1 MFCVLIPLLL
11 VLGNARFPDF
21 CFQPSSV
28 TEGDVQLDQNNKK
41 GAITTTAA
49 LIGLGETLCYKVKL
63 QSSKASGNRMS
74 VTERL
79 FAVKFVGAQQ
89 QFDYK
94 IGYNFSV
101 PILETKCVCSC
112 PNSKSDSCSQAQK
125 GCNKKTDSN
134 STESSD
140 SQCFVVSATGQ
151 TPEGCVWIGGESTT
165 CCQVRVSP
173 DRDQR
178 AAVVE
183 LSTMKPRL
191 LFNVTVLDL
200 SGRTV
205 IKEEQ
210 TLPLVDSA
218 IGVYNDLDELYRV
231 KMTMDGRPK
240 SIISPGKYIL
250 YNDKVYHFL
259 GNSPNELNDH
269 DLNKIG
275 WYKEDGAGVFDV
287 ESIVDRAMKIR
298 TSHCGRSTAKIEFN
312 GRYFSTEDKKYRL
325 TENLV
330 PLEDYY
336 APEIRNLEVN
346 SEFHSRYVSLTQESS
361 PRVSVDFK
369 IRRMNKQMVVEVLD
383 AAWLHDSSLLG
394 DFRAFITIDRFGN
407 NILAIELDEV
417 VGEIIGEIEDEVPED
432 LTITI
437 SKLEETISVRQK
449 VVTTC
454 RPGLVISLKT
464 SSTQPIRR
472 NVSCTGSTVTVG
484 TFLAPPPHLYH
495 TEIEDM
501 SYHKLWVWE
510 KSANPRSW
518 GDGKY
523 EHGELI
529 VALLYLVAIVVFTG
543 LVFRI
548 YKVIKRRGETDQ
560 SDGHSEDGK
569 HWPNFGNQMNM
580 RVNRLSRLESE
591 GLEEFSG
598 MNDVGIYS
606 KSLEDMLNDGSR
618 SEDWHRPRM
627 HRRGSSF

>member
-1 MFCVLIPLLL
+1 MFCFVIPLLL
-11 VLGNARFPDF
+11 VLGNAQFPDF

-28 TEGDVQLDQNNKK
+28 TEGEVQLDQNNKK
-41 GAITTTAA
+41 GTIKTTAA

-63 QSSKASGNRMS
+63 QTSKANGNRLS

-101 PILETKCVCSC
+101 PILDTKCVCSC
-112 PNSKSDSCSQAQK
+112 PNSKSDSCIQAQE
-125 GCNKKTDSN
+125 GCRKNSN

-151 TPEGCVWIGGESTT
+151 TPEGCVWIGGEATT
-165 CCQVRVSP
+165 CCQVMVSP
-173 DRDQR
+173 DRSQR

-191 LFNVTVLDL
+191 LFNVTVLDM

-210 TLPLVDSA
+210 TLPLMDSA
-218 IGVYNDLDELYRV
+218 IGVYNDLDDMYRV

-240 SIISPGKYIL
+240 SIISPGKYVL
-250 YNDKVYHFL
+250 YNDRVYHFL

-275 WYKEDGAGVFDV
+275 WYKEDRAGIFNVK
-287 ESIVDRAMKIR
+287 SLVDRAMKIR
-298 TSHCGRSTAKIEFN
+298 TSHCGRSTVKIDFN
-312 GRYFSTEDKKYRL
+312 GRYYSTEDTQYSL

-330 PLEDYY
+330 PLQELY
-336 APEIRNLEVN
+336 APEIKELEVN

-361 PRVSVDFK
+361 PRVNVDFK
-369 IRRMNKQMVVEVLD
+369 MRRMNKQMVVEVLES
-383 AAWLHDSSLLG
+383 AWLHDNSWLG
-394 DFRAFITIDRFGN
+394 NFRASIAIDRFGN
-407 NILAIELDEV
+407 NILTMELETAA
-417 VGEIIGEIEDEVPED
+417 GEIIGEIEDDVPED

-437 SKLEETISVRQK
+437 SQLEETIVVRQK
-449 VVTTC
+449 VVTSC

-464 SSTQPIRR
+464 SGTQPIRR
-472 NVSCTGSTVTVG
+472 NVTCIRSIESDR
-484 TFLAPPPHLYH
+484 TFLAPSPHLYH
-495 TEIEDM
+495 TEIEDF

-529 VALLYLVAIVVFTG
+529 MAMLYLIAIVVFAA
-543 LVFRI
+543 LVYRVN
-548 YKVIKRRGETDQ
+548 KMIKRRRTDQ
-560 SDGHSEDGK
+560 GEEESEDGK
-569 HWPNFGNQMNM
+569 QWPVFGKQMNM
-580 RVNRLSRLESE
+580 RVNRLSRMESE
-591 GLEEFSG
+591 GLEEFCG
-598 MNDVGIYS
+598 MNDVGIFS

-618 SEDWHRPRM
+618 SEDWHKPRL